1 VDLPLSWCT
10 VEDVVMGFF
19 TGTEPDPVVPNSKCV
34 TYFPT
39 LQTQFGLITS
49 QLNITLLVPTNTFRF
64 LDTSATMVNK
74 FALWQTYCTF
84 GTLFT
89 RLDNTIETLEGLTT
103 AFYRVIMNYA
113 KVLVKIGNFTT
124 AFNAQKCFAMSQ
136 AVGEIFSLIFDFQ
149 VPEDVI

>member
-1 VDLPLSWCT
+1 MDLPLGWCS
-10 VEDVVMGFF
+10 VEDIVMGFF

-34 TYFPT
+34 TYFPN
-39 LQTQFGLITS
+39 LQDQFELITS
-49 QLNITLLVPTNTFRF
+49 QLNMTLLFPTNTFRL
-64 LDTSATMVNK
+64 LDTSATFVNK

-113 KVLVKIGNFTT
+113 RVLVKIGDFTT
-124 AFNAQKCFAMSQ
+124 ALSGQKCFEMSR
-136 AVGEIFSLIFDFQ
+136 AVGEIFSMVFDFQ
-149 VPEDVI
+149 VPEDII